1 MWSTFVVPNNF
12 IWDETR
18 QKYTVTFPASTFE
31 DYFTSDY
38 DTYVVKAVRMDGE
51 IYKPILCAWE
61 VTETGDLTLL
71 FDETFILRITVSL
84 SY

>member
-31 DYFTSDY
+31 GYFESDY
-38 DTYVVKAVRMDGE
+38 DTYVVKAVRMEGT
-51 IYKPILCAWE
+51 IYKPVICAWE

-71 FDETFILRITVSL
+71 FDETFILRVTVSL
-84 SY
+84 SC